1 MKKALTIVYLLLF
14 ILIIFVFQMFIIDER
29 ELFGV
34 KPNLILIS
42 VIVVSLWF
50 GLYTGSIYSVIIG
63 IITDM
68 LFGNNIGL
76 FTIGYAITGV
86 IIGFFNYN
94 YRKENKIALLYL
106 TFIAT
111 AIFEL
116 IEYIIYFVITKEYTS
131 ILYFVYQ
138 ILLTSILN
146 IVIVYVVYSLL
157 YKIISFFEDRL
168 NVYDV

>member
-138 ILLTSILN
+138 IILTSILN

>member
-1 MKKALTIVYLLLF
+1 MKKTLTIVYLLLF

-68 LFGNNIGL
+68 LFGNSIGL

-138 ILLTSILN
+138 IILTSILN

>member
-14 ILIIFVFQMFIIDER
+14 ILIIFVFQMLIIDER

-50 GLYTGSIYSVIIG
+50 GLYTGSVYSFVIG

-76 FTIGYAITGV
+76 FTISYTITGV

-106 TFIAT
+106 TCIAT
-111 AIFEL
+111 AICEL
-116 IEYIIYFVITKEYTS
+116 VEYIIYFIITKEYTS

-146 IVIVYVVYSLL
+146 IIIVYVVYSLL

>member
-116 IEYIIYFVITKEYTS
+116 IQYIIYFVITKEYTS

-138 ILLTSILN
+138 IILTSILN

>member
-68 LFGNNIGL
+68 LFGNNIGI

-138 ILLTSILN
+138 IILTSILN

>member
-14 ILIIFVFQMFIIDER
+14 ILIIFVFQMYIIDER

-116 IEYIIYFVITKEYTS
+116 IQYIIYFVITKEYTS

-138 ILLTSILN
+138 IILTSILN

>member
-63 IITDM
+63 VITDM

-138 ILLTSILN
+138 IILTSILN

>member
-1 MKKALTIVYLLLF
+1 MKKTLTIVYLLLF

-138 ILLTSILN
+138 IILTSILN

>member
-63 IITDM
+63 IIIDM

-116 IEYIIYFVITKEYTS
+116 IQYIIYFVITKEYTS

-138 ILLTSILN
+138 IILTSILN

>member
-1 MKKALTIVYLLLF
+1 MRKALTIVYLLLF

-63 IITDM
+63 VITDM

-138 ILLTSILN
+138 IILTSILN

>member
-63 IITDM
+63 IVTDM

-138 ILLTSILN
+138 IILTSILN

>member
-1 MKKALTIVYLLLF
+1 MRKALTIVYLLLF
-14 ILIIFVFQMFIIDER
+14 ILIIFVFQMYIIDER

-138 ILLTSILN
+138 IILTSILN

>member
-1 MKKALTIVYLLLF
+1 MKKTLTIVYLLLF
-14 ILIIFVFQMFIIDER
+14 ILIIFVFQMYIIDER

-138 ILLTSILN
+138 IILTSILN

>member
-68 LFGNNIGL
+68 LFGNNIGI

-94 YRKENKIALLYL
+94 YRKENKIALIYL

-138 ILLTSILN
+138 IILTSILN